1 MGSQINLKAQ
11 TFNTLQGDAANAEK
25 TGEPKQAQ
33 KTVLLVGNTN
43 VGKSTLFNGVT
54 GAHQAMVN
62 APGTTVEVMSGIWRT
77 LDVRVLDLP
86 GTYSLIPTSPDEEVV
101 EETIAA
107 RPGTLTDPKLGHH
120 TDLILA
126 ILDGSSLTR
135 SLYLLGQLAQ
145 TGYPIAALISLA
157 DVAQRNGVGID
168 PSALSKELG
177 IPVMIFD
184 ARKPKQYPVLDEFVR
199 NALATPTF
207 VRGLAPDPD
216 APGYSASAAER
227 RENSCGCSS
236 SCCEKPA
243 VDERDLLGQTLCGC
257 SNDLAPGED
266 CAQVGALSAH
276 VKEANSACGCGH
288 QVASSLNL
296 NADQRS
302 VLSASESQAQ
312 LDRAKTLFAWVD
324 KVEAAVLKRSE
335 DPTKL
340 SPSDK
345 ADRILL
351 NPFAGSIIFFG
362 LMWLLFHLAGEW
374 VSPIQDLFD
383 GWFTNT
389 DDGAISV
396 ANGLTWVLG
405 HLGLTGTWVESI
417 LVTGLVTG
425 LGVVASFVPLMF
437 VIFVAISVLEDSGY
451 MARAAFLADRLMRK
465 IGLDGRVVLPLIM
478 GFGCNLPSLAA
489 ARALP
494 SARHR
499 LITAIITPYTSCSAR
514 LTIYLM
520 IAKIFFPNNTGTVV
534 FGMYVLSVV
543 MVVLAAW
550 VLKFF
555 FSREQTQA
563 PLMLILPSFQ
573 LPRVVVLAKIS
584 AQRTW
589 TFVKG
594 AGKIIVAMGMV
605 VWLLGAIPTSSSEHS
620 FADPELP
627 MSESAYGLVARGLEP
642 VFEPAGFGDW
652 HMTGALMTGF
662 VAKETVVSSIVIS
675 YNMDAEAAGDAEDN
689 GDDLGVLPKLLGDT
703 FAESAGPGLAS
714 LGALA
719 FLVFVLTY
727 TPCMAT
733 VGEQVR
739 LIGGKLTVIAVV
751 VQLVVAWLLAV
762 GVFQIGKLF
771 IG

>member
-1 MGSQINLKAQ
+1 MSSQVNLKSQ
-11 TFNTLQGDAANAEK
+11 PYNNLGGDATKISKE
-25 TGEPKQAQ
+25 TQ
-33 KTVLLVGNTN
+33 TVLLVGNTN

-54 GAHQAMVN
+54 GAHQAMIN
-62 APGTTVEVMSGIWRT
+62 APGTTVEVMAGKWRT
-77 LDVRVLDLP
+77 LGVRILDLP

-101 EETIAA
+101 EETIAG
-107 RPGTLTDPKLGHH
+107 RPGTLTDPSQGHH
-120 TDLILA
+120 TDLVLA

-135 SLYLLGQLAQ
+135 SLYLLGQIAQ
-145 TGYPIAALISLA
+145 TGHPVAALISLA
-157 DVAQRNGVGID
+157 DVAQHHGVEID

-184 ARKPKQYPVLDEFVR
+184 ARKPKLYPVLDEFVR
-199 NALATPTF
+199 NALEAPSYI
-207 VRGLAPDPD
+207 RGLQPDPE
-216 APGYSASAAER
+216 APGYCEEAAQHGHAQCKTPR
-227 RENSCGCSS
+227 NCCGS
-236 SCCEKPA
+236 
-243 VDERDLLGQTLCGC
+243 VTIDERNLLAQTLCGC
-257 SNDLAPGED
+257 ANELVPGED
-266 CAQVGALSAH
+266 CA
-276 VKEANSACGCGH
+276 KEGTRNACGCGH
-288 QVASSLNL
+288 APASSLKLNDETAALL
-296 NADQRS
+296 NADE
-302 VLSASESQAQ
+302 SEAQ
-312 LDRAKTLFAWVD
+312 LERAKTLFAWVD
-324 KVEAAVLKRSE
+324 KVESAVLKHRE

-340 SPSDK
+340 SRSDQ

-351 NPFAGSIIFFG
+351 NPFFGTAVFFG
-362 LMWLLFHLAGEW
+362 LMWTLFHLAGEW
-374 VSPIQDLFD
+374 VSPLQDMFD
-383 GWFTNT
+383 GWFSST
-389 DDGAISV
+389 DDGEISL
-396 ANGLTWVLG
+396 ANGVVWVLTQ
-405 HLGLTGTWVESI
+405 LSLDGTWVQSL
-417 LVTGLVTG
+417 LVNGLATG

-489 ARALP
+489 ARSLP

-534 FGMYVLSVV
+534 FVMYVLSVT

-555 FSREQTQA
+555 FTRSESQA

-573 LPRVVVLAKIS
+573 LPRVLVLGKIS
-584 AQRTW
+584 VQRTF
-589 TFVKG
+589 TFVRG
-594 AGKIIVAMGMV
+594 AGKIIVTMAML
-605 VWLLGAIPTSSSEHS
+605 VWLLGAIPTSSSGEHG

-642 VFEPAGFGDW
+642 VFAPAGFGDW

-662 VAKETVVSSIVIS
+662 VAKETVVSSIVVS

-689 GDDLGVLPKLLGDT
+689 GDDLGVLPNLLGET
-703 FAESAGPGLAS
+703 FKQTAGAGLEQLA
-714 LGALA
+714 ALA

-739 LIGGKLTVIAVV
+739 LIGGKLTSIAVG

-771 IG
+771 LG